1 MIRSDLKTTEQVTI
15 VRYVRNIYDVKKTVQ
30 GISLKENV
38 AAGRTMTVPD
48 KILRFESP
56 FWATAKQTVKF
67 NKFPKSVVITFLLYL
82 PLR

>member
-56 FWATAKQTVKF
+56 F
-67 NKFPKSVVITFLLYL
+67 
-82 PLR
+82 